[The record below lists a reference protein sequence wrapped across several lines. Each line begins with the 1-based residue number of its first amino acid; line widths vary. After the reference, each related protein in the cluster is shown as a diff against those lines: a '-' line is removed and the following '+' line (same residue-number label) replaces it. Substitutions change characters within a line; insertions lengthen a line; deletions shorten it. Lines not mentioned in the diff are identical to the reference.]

1 MRKMEGSLTIEA
13 ALILPLVL
21 FLFLTVTKAGIMLY
35 MEYQDTV
42 VSVMEE
48 KEWDTIRNFYI
59 WNKSGDIT
67 GDEN

>member
-1 MRKMEGSLTIEA
+1 MRRVEGSLTVEA

-21 FLFLTVTKAGIMLY
+21 FLFVSIICTGIALY
-35 MEYQDTV
+35 EEYGDAV

-48 KEWDTIRNFYI
+48 EEWDAVKNFYI
-59 WNKSGDIT
+59 WNKIGEIT